1 MRIVIID
8 SLENRFKPEAR
19 KVEPVV
25 KGNLKKYDKQQYKG
39 KYLDVY
45 V

>member
-8 SLENRFKPEAR
+8 SIENRFKPEAR

-25 KGNLKKYDKQQYKG
+25 KGNLKKYDKQHKG

-45 V
+45 A